1 MNNIIEDLRIS
12 PLKETNY
19 IKPLKVN
26 FTLNGIKKSWE
37 AVRSHDSVAV
47 LLYHKEKESFLFV
60 KQFRVPVYL
69 NDKNTK
75 GIMQKLDKLH
85 LQAIDL
91 SDFQTHIYLREDHPL
106 TNKEEIEPADLVGL
120 PTVRFTQEKEAYLYY
135 SENLIDTSDSSV
147 VFDVTDRATLNGIL
161 ERTDAYATGSGYLD
175 DESVNG
181 ITVIPFKGKVDNRMV
196 YVKRASDELSQCAQ
210 DFVETLQSYFDKKK
224 EEHA

>member
-69 NDKNTK
+69 NDKNITYTYELCA
-75 GIMQKLDKLH
+75 GLVDKNMTL
-85 LQAIDL
+85 
-91 SDFQTHIYLREDHPL
+91 
-106 TNKEEIEPADLVGL
+106 EEIV
-120 PTVRFTQEKEAYLYY
+120 
-135 SENLIDTSDSSV
+135 SEEID
-147 VFDVTDRATLNGIL
+147 
-161 ERTDAYATGSGYLD
+161 EECGY
-175 DESVNG
+175 
-181 ITVIPFKGKVDNRMV
+181 KVDKKDIKKITSFFTNVGISGAKQHLFFATICENQKIHSGGGINDEQIELYFLEENMV
-196 YVKRASDELSQCAQ
+196 DDFIFDEEKAKTHGLMFSLYW
-210 DFVETLQSYFDKKK
+210 FLKNKNSLGL
-224 EEHA
+224 